1 MIAADTKPDF
11 PDWLSP
17 MLVKE
22 LRQGI
27 RSKAFM
33 AVFFLTQLLMI
44 LSVVLNL
51 VATSSSRSEEMPI
64 FLNSLFW
71 ILISV
76 PVLLIMPVR
85 GFSTLHA
92 EMKTRTLELVFLT
105 RLSARRIA
113 FGKWLALMAQMIL
126 LLCAV
131 LPYVMLRYFLG
142 GIDLLEDVQV
152 TVFLLV
158 AGSVL
163 TALTVAMSPFES
175 RIVRIFAII
184 GFVLLIAFAPSFLG
198 LWLGKAFATGSGALN
213 TLRVYLCILAF
224 VPAFIALCIE
234 IAASRIAPAAENH
247 STAKR
252 LIGLYF
258 LLVPIPLGFTGM
270 DMRALFLLATVFIA
284 AVVIDALAE
293 PMSTSLSV
301 YRAFLKKGNLGTALS
316 CIFSPGW
323 ASATFYVALLGLIGA
338 PLLYLS
344 GSLGDQAEMLGYLSF
359 YGALIFPAALI
370 RLFLPGTPIFL
381 GLYVGTIFLCE
392 TFTLILGVMS
402 NLGDKSILL
411 WLSPLPPSVFMF
423 NLTAMIHADP
433 SGEAFVSVTSVVT
446 IILLLVLA
454 LRSAGPL
461 RAVHSEARKALQ
473 ANVQS

>member
-1 MIAADTKPDF
+1 MIASDAKPDF
-11 PDWLSP
+11 PNWLSP

-51 VATSSSRSEEMPI
+51 VATSASRSGEMPL
-64 FLNSLFW
+64 FLNGLFW
-71 ILISV
+71 VLISV
-76 PVLLIMPVR
+76 PVLLIMPIR
-85 GFSTLHA
+85 GFSTLHS

-113 FGKWLALMAQMIL
+113 FGKWLALMAQMVL

-142 GIDLLEDVQV
+142 GINLLEDVQA
-152 TVFLLV
+152 TFFLLV

-184 GFVLLIAFAPSFLG
+184 GFVLLITFAPSFLG
-198 LWLGKAFATGSGALN
+198 MWIAKFLVTGSGPLSI
-213 TLRVYLCILAF
+213 LRIYLCIFAF

-247 STAKR
+247 ATSKR

-258 LLVPIPLGFTGM
+258 LLIPIPLGLTGI
-270 DMRALFLLATVFIA
+270 DMSVLYLLSTLFIA
-284 AVVIDALAE
+284 AVVVDALAE

-316 CIFSPGW
+316 CVFSPGW
-323 ASATFYVALLGLIGA
+323 ASATFYVALLGLLGV
-338 PLLYLS
+338 PLLYLT
-344 GSLGDQAEMLGYLSF
+344 GSFADQNQTLGYLSF

-370 RLFLPGTPIFL
+370 RLFAPRTPIFL

-392 TFTLILGVMS
+392 TLSLILVIMS
-402 NLGDKSILL
+402 NLGDKSFLL

-423 NLTAMIHADP
+423 NLTEQFVGGSM
-433 SGEAFVSVTSVVT
+433 GETFLGVTAATT
-446 IILLLVLA
+446 IVLLFVLA

-461 RAVHSEARKALQ
+461 NAAHSEARKALQ
-473 ANVQS
+473 ANVQP

>member
-1 MIAADTKPDF
+1 M
-11 PDWLSP
+11 
-17 MLVKE
+17 
-22 LRQGI
+22 
-27 RSKAFM
+27 
-33 AVFFLTQLLMI
+33 
-44 LSVVLNL
+44 
-51 VATSSSRSEEMPI
+51 
-64 FLNSLFW
+64 
-71 ILISV
+71 
-76 PVLLIMPVR
+76 
-85 GFSTLHA
+85 
-92 EMKTRTLELVFLT
+92 
-105 RLSARRIA
+105 
-113 FGKWLALMAQMIL
+113 
-126 LLCAV
+126 
-131 LPYVMLRYFLG
+131 
-142 GIDLLEDVQV
+142 
-152 TVFLLV
+152 

-402 NLGDKSILL
+402 NLGDKSFLL

-423 NLTAMIHADP
+423 NLTGHDP
-433 SGEAFVSVTSVVT
+433 CRSLGRSLRERDIRRHRHPAARTRPAKRGSAPRGAFRSPQGPSSQCPILISPHPPRTHPIPRSTSRFG
-446 IILLLVLA
+446 
-454 LRSAGPL
+454 LRFSMNSAG
-461 RAVHSEARKALQ
+461 RKKPSSASSFWSTPRNS
-473 ANVQS
+473 AGIRSSTSC